1 MTKKVKN
8 WEEELKHDPK
18 RKQTKRRRKLKKL
31 TRKLYHS
38 SINLLNKICFWW
50 KNYLVIIMNRQYS
63 KYSKRTMQ
71 STITIASQTVS
82 RNWRNLLWKERG
94 NDDKKKEAKANKRS
108 KRSDVEEAPPI
119 VLGKYKC
126 YFSWVANNVTN
137 FCPGGTQPAT
147 SKKINEEKNRAFS
160 DNLWWQASKLQGSC
174 VISFLSP
181 GSAAIREIN
190 YHRVCLTEFHNRYC
204 ALVTA
209 EAKEQP
215 FDSYKTELIFAR
227 Y

>member
-1 MTKKVKN
+1 MFHIVVLIICDLFKSIWTKWIGIAVSFLMTKNVKN

-38 SINLLNKICFWW
+38 FINLLSKMCFWW

-108 KRSDVEEAPPI
+108 KRSDVKEAPPI
-119 VLGKYKC
+119 VLGKYE
-126 YFSWVANNVTN
+126 F
-137 FCPGGTQPAT
+137 
-147 SKKINEEKNRAFS
+147 
-160 DNLWWQASKLQGSC
+160 
-174 VISFLSP
+174 ISL
-181 GSAAIREIN
+181 E
-190 YHRVCLTEFHNRYC
+190 
-204 ALVTA
+204 
-209 EAKEQP
+209 
-215 FDSYKTELIFAR
+215 
-227 Y
+227 